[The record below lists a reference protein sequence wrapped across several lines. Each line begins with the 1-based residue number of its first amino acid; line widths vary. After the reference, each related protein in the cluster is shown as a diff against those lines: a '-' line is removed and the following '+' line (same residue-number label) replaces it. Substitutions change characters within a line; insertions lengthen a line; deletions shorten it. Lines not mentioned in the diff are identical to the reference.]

1 MHGVLEHLWSDW
13 KIGLAVAAGVA
24 AGAGLISAWLTPRG
38 PITTT
43 QTLISMLAALVVGL
57 LAGFAM
63 GNRWSLLVAP
73 VVFVV
78 VFELARR
85 GVNGPT
91 VDAIH
96 LNSTYGII
104 AFVLGRA
111 AHGLFV
117 LAPMIL
123 GSVYGVW
130 LSTRLGGEAA
140 APMGVIG
147 WTLTGLATLA
157 LLVIAAFVARPAAT
171 YPIVGPDGGPLPGSI
186 AELITVPIGGH
197 EQALMIRGRD
207 VDNPVLLFLAGGPG
221 GTEIGAMR
229 ADVSLEQDFVVVTWD
244 QRGAGK
250 SYSALDPTATL
261 TLEQA
266 VADTIALTNY
276 LRDRFAEDRIYLVGQ
291 SWGSTLG
298 VLAVQQHPEL
308 YYAFV
313 GSGQMVS
320 QRETDIMFWE
330 DTLAWAEQ
338 TGNAAL
344 AATLRQNGPPPYDN
358 LLDYEPA
365 ISHEHDWNRYPELDV
380 SKEMPGNLFVP
391 ENSFMDRINGLRGFL
406 DTFSVLYPQLQDI
419 DFRRDVPSLD
429 IPIYMVAG
437 RHEARGRAVL
447 ADEWFAMLEAPS
459 KERIVFEASGHRP
472 NFEQPERFAEVMRDV
487 LRETYPA
494 R

>member
-419 DFRRDVPSLD
+419 DFRRDIPSLD